1 MGKIGRND
9 PCPCGSRK
17 NYKKCH
23 LGEDEAR
30 EAGPGVHSL
39 ANRLDAGLIEG
50 LRIFA
55 KRRGERWLPEA
66 AELFGIDDPIELE
79 LLVPWSFFHFE
90 IEEGATIAD
99 AFLRERGQTLG
110 PDDREYLAAQQESW
124 LSIWAVDE
132 VVPGERVVMD
142 DLLTG
147 ARRTVLERTASQSL
161 VRHDV
166 VMGRIV
172 DFRGTSTLSGFYPR
186 ALPARAGKTVVA
198 DLRKAFRK
206 AKASFSA
213 AGLRGEEATLVMIER
228 FRAMVDELD
237 HRPPPRLTNTDGD
250 PFLLTKDRFRC
261 DAKNR
266 DAVLSAFRGLEGAD
280 VDPQDAGRVVFTRP
294 DDPKRPKSGTYT
306 VVGTATLSKDVVAV
320 ETTSIRRADDLRRA
334 LEDAC
339 GGMLRHLSRDH
350 SDPAAL
356 LTGDPDGGKGK
367 ARAASAPSSTTPE
380 RDELDRIS
388 REMRD
393 RMNHEWLDLE
403 VPALGGRTPRE
414 AARSP
419 KWRKELILLLREA
432 EQREARTPPSQ
443 RVDVSW
449 MWAELGLEGARSK
462 GR

>member
-9 PCPCGSRK
+9 PCPCGSGK
-17 NYKKCH
+17 KYKKCH

-55 KRRGERWLPEA
+55 KRRHGERWLAEA
-66 AELFGIDDPIELE
+66 AELFGIQDQVELA

-90 IEEGATIAD
+90 MDEGETVAD
-99 AFLRERGQTLG
+99 AFLRERGTTLG
-110 PDDREYLAAQQESW
+110 PEDREYLAAQQESW

-132 VVPGERVVMD
+132 VVPGERVVME

-166 VMGRIV
+166 VMGRV
-172 DFRGTSTLSGFYPR
+172 VEFRGTSTLSGFFPR
-186 ALPARAGKTVVA
+186 VLPTRAGKTVVA
-198 DLRKAFRK
+198 DLRKAFWK
-206 AKASFSA
+206 AKASLSA
-213 AGLRGEEATLVMIER
+213 AGLRGEEATLVVIDR
-228 FRAMVDELD
+228 FRAMLDELD
-237 HRPPPRLTNTDGD
+237 HRPLPRLTNTDGD
-250 PFLLTKDRFRC
+250 PLLLTKDRFRY
-261 DAKNR
+261 DPKNR
-266 DAVLSAFRGLEGAD
+266 DAVLAAFRGMDGAD

-294 DDPKRPKSGTYT
+294 DDAKRPRGTYT
-306 VVGTATLSKDVVAV
+306 VVGTATVSKDVVAS
-320 ETTSIRRADDLRRA
+320 ETFSIRRADDLRRA

-339 GGMLRHLSRDH
+339 DGMLRHLSRDH

-356 LTGDPDGGKGK
+356 LADAPDGTEK
-367 ARAASAPSSTTPE
+367 ARDASAPSTPE
-380 RDELDRIS
+380 KDELDRIS
-388 REMRD
+388 RELRD

-432 EQREARTPPSQ
+432 EQAEARTPPSL

-449 MWAELGLEGARSK
+449 MWAELGLEG
-462 GR
+462 